1 MSTFFNCKEV
11 SAKIDADTAEKLQ
24 KLAAAGVQARLALF
38 QIGDKADESTYAAAI
53 IRKCELLGV
62 ETELHRFPE
71 DVGSAEYLAA
81 FRQAND
87 NDDVD
92 GLLLLQPLP
101 RHIESEIIKR
111 EIPTSF
117 TRGTAEVVRQ
127 IELCQPDLVLN
138 VGQAGG
144 AAGLRVERV
153 AINLA
158 DARIPDNDGAQPVD
172 EPLVQDSAPAYFA
185 KLPVK
190 AMVRGVQAKGYPCQ
204 LSYTAGT
211 YVCNAVMYTVLHTVQ
226 SDPHIRAGFVHV
238 PYAASQLEGKAAGTP
253 AMPLADITAALA
265 AAIEAAVQNKTD
277 LKEQMGRLD

>member
-1 MSTFFNCKEV
+1 MKVLVTGFDPFGGESINPAYEAVKMLPDE
-11 SAKIDADTAEKLQ
+11 I
-24 KLAAAGVQARLALF
+24 AGAQ
-38 QIGDKADESTYAAAI
+38 
-53 IRKCELLGV
+53 
-62 ETELHRFPE
+62 
-71 DVGSAEYLAA
+71 
-81 FRQAND
+81 
-87 NDDVD
+87 
-92 GLLLLQPLP
+92 
-101 RHIESEIIKR
+101 IIKR

-172 EPLVQDSAPAYFA
+172 EPLVQDGASAYFA

-190 AMVRGVQAKGYPCQ
+190 TSAMRSCIPC
-204 LSYTAGT
+204 
-211 YVCNAVMYTVLHTVQ
+211 CIPCKAVPIYG
-226 SDPHIRAGFVHV
+226 RGFVHV

>member
-1 MSTFFNCKEV
+1 MKVLVTGFDPFGGESINPAYEAVKMLPDE
-11 SAKIDADTAEKLQ
+11 I
-24 KLAAAGVQARLALF
+24 AGAQ
-38 QIGDKADESTYAAAI
+38 
-53 IRKCELLGV
+53 
-62 ETELHRFPE
+62 
-71 DVGSAEYLAA
+71 
-81 FRQAND
+81 
-87 NDDVD
+87 
-92 GLLLLQPLP
+92 
-101 RHIESEIIKR
+101 IIKR

-172 EPLVQDSAPAYFA
+172 EPLVQGGAPAYFA

-204 LSYTAGT
+204 LSYTA
-211 YVCNAVMYTVLHTVQ
+211 VLTSAMRSCILCCISCKAIPIYGRALCMCRMQ
-226 SDPHIRAGFVHV
+226 SASWKQSCGYPGH
-238 PYAASQLEGKAAGTP
+238 AADRHYRGPGSCH
-253 AMPLADITAALA
+253 
-265 AAIEAAVQNKTD
+265 
-277 LKEQMGRLD
+277 

>member
-1 MSTFFNCKEV
+1 MKVLVTGFDPFGGESINPAYEAVKMLPDE
-11 SAKIDADTAEKLQ
+11 I
-24 KLAAAGVQARLALF
+24 AGAQ
-38 QIGDKADESTYAAAI
+38 
-53 IRKCELLGV
+53 
-62 ETELHRFPE
+62 
-71 DVGSAEYLAA
+71 
-81 FRQAND
+81 
-87 NDDVD
+87 
-92 GLLLLQPLP
+92 
-101 RHIESEIIKR
+101 IIKR

-138 VGQAGG
+138 VGQAGS

-172 EPLVQDSAPAYFA
+172 EPLVQDGAPAYFA

-226 SDPHIRAGFVHV
+226 SYPPYTGGLCACAVCSQPAGRQSCGYPGH
-238 PYAASQLEGKAAGTP
+238 AAGRHYRGP
-253 AMPLADITAALA
+253 
-265 AAIEAAVQNKTD
+265 
-277 LKEQMGRLD
+277 GSCH

>member
-1 MSTFFNCKEV
+1 MLPNE
-11 SAKIDADTAEKLQ
+11 I
-24 KLAAAGVQARLALF
+24 AGAQ
-38 QIGDKADESTYAAAI
+38 
-53 IRKCELLGV
+53 
-62 ETELHRFPE
+62 
-71 DVGSAEYLAA
+71 
-81 FRQAND
+81 
-87 NDDVD
+87 
-92 GLLLLQPLP
+92 
-101 RHIESEIIKR
+101 IIKR

-172 EPLVQDSAPAYFA
+172 SNRWYRTAPRHILPSCPSRPWCAGYRQKAIPASCLTRQVLTSA
-185 KLPVK
+185 
-190 AMVRGVQAKGYPCQ
+190 MRSCIPCCIPCKVIPI
-204 LSYTAGT
+204 YG
-211 YVCNAVMYTVLHTVQ
+211 
-226 SDPHIRAGFVHV
+226 RALCV

>member
-1 MSTFFNCKEV
+1 MLPDE
-11 SAKIDADTAEKLQ
+11 I
-24 KLAAAGVQARLALF
+24 AGAQ
-38 QIGDKADESTYAAAI
+38 
-53 IRKCELLGV
+53 
-62 ETELHRFPE
+62 
-71 DVGSAEYLAA
+71 
-81 FRQAND
+81 
-87 NDDVD
+87 
-92 GLLLLQPLP
+92 
-101 RHIESEIIKR
+101 IIKR

-172 EPLVQDSAPAYFA
+172 EPLVQDGAPAYFA

-190 AMVRGVQAKGYPCQ
+190 AMVRGVQAKG
-204 LSYTAGT
+204 LSLPA
-211 YVCNAVMYTVLHTVQ
+211 VLHSRYLRLQCGHVYRAAYRA
-226 SDPHIRAGFVHV
+226 SYPHIRAGFVHV

-253 AMPLADITAALA
+253 AMPLADITAAWQLP
-265 AAIEAAVQNKTD
+265 
-277 LKEQMGRLD
+277 LKPLCRIRPI

>member
-1 MSTFFNCKEV
+1 MLPDE
-11 SAKIDADTAEKLQ
+11 I
-24 KLAAAGVQARLALF
+24 AGAQ
-38 QIGDKADESTYAAAI
+38 
-53 IRKCELLGV
+53 
-62 ETELHRFPE
+62 
-71 DVGSAEYLAA
+71 
-81 FRQAND
+81 
-87 NDDVD
+87 
-92 GLLLLQPLP
+92 
-101 RHIESEIIKR
+101 IIKR

-117 TRGTAEVVRQ
+117 ARGTAEVVRQ

-144 AAGLRVERV
+144 ATGLRVERV

-172 EPLVQDSAPAYFA
+172 EPLVPDGAPAYFA
-185 KLPVK
+185 TLPVK

-226 SDPHIRAGFVHV
+226 SYPNMRAGFVHV
-238 PYAASQLEGKAAGTP
+238 PYATSQLEGKAEGTP

-265 AAIEAAVQNKTD
+265 AAIEAAVQNTTD
-277 LKEQMGRLD
+277 LKEQMGKLD

>member
-1 MSTFFNCKEV
+1 MKVLVTGFDPFGEESINPAYEAVKMLPDE
-11 SAKIDADTAEKLQ
+11 I
-24 KLAAAGVQARLALF
+24 AGAQ
-38 QIGDKADESTYAAAI
+38 
-53 IRKCELLGV
+53 
-62 ETELHRFPE
+62 
-71 DVGSAEYLAA
+71 
-81 FRQAND
+81 
-87 NDDVD
+87 
-92 GLLLLQPLP
+92 
-101 RHIESEIIKR
+101 IIKR

-226 SDPHIRAGFVHV
+226 SDPHITGGLCACAVCSQPAGRQSCGYPGH
-238 PYAASQLEGKAAGTP
+238 AAGRHYRGP
-253 AMPLADITAALA
+253 
-265 AAIEAAVQNKTD
+265 
-277 LKEQMGRLD
+277 GSCH

>member
-1 MSTFFNCKEV
+1 MKVLVTGFDPFGGESINPAYEAVKMLPDE
-11 SAKIDADTAEKLQ
+11 I
-24 KLAAAGVQARLALF
+24 AGAQ
-38 QIGDKADESTYAAAI
+38 
-53 IRKCELLGV
+53 
-62 ETELHRFPE
+62 
-71 DVGSAEYLAA
+71 
-81 FRQAND
+81 
-87 NDDVD
+87 
-92 GLLLLQPLP
+92 
-101 RHIESEIIKR
+101 IIKR

-127 IELCQPDLVLN
+127 ID

-172 EPLVQDSAPAYFA
+172 EPLVQDGAPAYFA

>member
-1 MSTFFNCKEV
+1 MKVLVTGFDPSEGKASTRL
-11 SAKIDADTAEKLQ
+11 TKLL
-24 KLAAAGVQARLALF
+24 KMLP
-38 QIGDKADESTYAAAI
+38 DESCRGAD
-53 IRKCELLGV
+53 
-62 ETELHRFPE
+62 H
-71 DVGSAEYLAA
+71 
-81 FRQAND
+81 QAGD
-87 NDDVD
+87 PDK
-92 GLLLLQPLP
+92 LY
-101 RHIESEIIKR
+101 
-111 EIPTSF
+111 
-117 TRGTAEVVRQ
+117 RGTAEVVRQ

-172 EPLVQDSAPAYFA
+172 EPLVQDGAPAYFA

-253 AMPLADITAALA
+253 AMSLADITAALV

>member
-1 MSTFFNCKEV
+1 MKVLVTGFDPFGGESINPAYEAVKMLPDE
-11 SAKIDADTAEKLQ
+11 I
-24 KLAAAGVQARLALF
+24 AGAQ
-38 QIGDKADESTYAAAI
+38 
-53 IRKCELLGV
+53 
-62 ETELHRFPE
+62 
-71 DVGSAEYLAA
+71 
-81 FRQAND
+81 
-87 NDDVD
+87 
-92 GLLLLQPLP
+92 
-101 RHIESEIIKR
+101 IIKR

-172 EPLVQDSAPAYFA
+172 EPLVQDGALAYFA

-226 SDPHIRAGFVHV
+226 SYPQYTGGLCACAVCSQPAGRQSCGYPGH
-238 PYAASQLEGKAAGTP
+238 AAGRHYRGP
-253 AMPLADITAALA
+253 
-265 AAIEAAVQNKTD
+265 
-277 LKEQMGRLD
+277 GSCH

>member
-1 MSTFFNCKEV
+1 MKKLLITGFDPFGGEPVNPAYEAVRLLPDVVAGIKLCKLEAPTEFV
-11 SAKIDADTAEKLQ
+11 RSGAVLRDA
-24 KLAAAGVQARLALF
+24 LAAERPDAV
-38 QIGDKADESTYAAAI
+38 
-53 IRKCELLGV
+53 
-62 ETELHRFPE
+62 
-71 DVGSAEYLAA
+71 
-81 FRQAND
+81 
-87 NDDVD
+87 
-92 GLLLLQPLP
+92 
-101 RHIESEIIKR
+101 
-111 EIPTSF
+111 
-117 TRGTAEVVRQ
+117 
-127 IELCQPDLVLN
+127 LC

-144 AAGLRVERV
+144 RAAITPERV

-172 EPLVQDSAPAYFA
+172 EPLVQDGAPAYFA

-226 SDPHIRAGFVHV
+226 SYPHIRAGFVHV

-265 AAIEAAVQNKTD
+265 AAIEAAVQNKAD

>member
-1 MSTFFNCKEV
+1 MKVLVTGFDPFGGESINPAYEAVKMLPDE
-11 SAKIDADTAEKLQ
+11 I
-24 KLAAAGVQARLALF
+24 AGAQ
-38 QIGDKADESTYAAAI
+38 
-53 IRKCELLGV
+53 
-62 ETELHRFPE
+62 
-71 DVGSAEYLAA
+71 
-81 FRQAND
+81 
-87 NDDVD
+87 
-92 GLLLLQPLP
+92 
-101 RHIESEIIKR
+101 IIKR

-172 EPLVQDSAPAYFA
+172 EPLVQDGAPAYFA

-211 YVCNAVMYTVLHTVQ
+211 YVCKAIPIYGRALCMCRMQPASWKAKLRVPRPCRWQTLPRPWQ
-226 SDPHIRAGFVHV
+226 LPLKPLCRIR
-238 PYAASQLEGKAAGTP
+238 P
-253 AMPLADITAALA
+253 I
-265 AAIEAAVQNKTD
+265 
-277 LKEQMGRLD
+277 